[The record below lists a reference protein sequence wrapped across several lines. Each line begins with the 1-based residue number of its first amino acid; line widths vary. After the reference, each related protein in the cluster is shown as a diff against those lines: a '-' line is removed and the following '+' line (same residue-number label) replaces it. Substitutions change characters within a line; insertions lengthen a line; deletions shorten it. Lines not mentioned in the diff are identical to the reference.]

1 MTNMMGANAGMQ
13 EDLLKKFEETRATIG
28 RFCEWSF
35 FVSNVDALVFY

>member
-28 RFCEWSF
+28 NSSKWAF